1 MLSKLMSLI
10 AEFVLLGMVVT
21 AAYALDEDSTGI
33 IDPPI
38 LADDLIQEID
48 EFTDPDTLAQED
60 FEDTEVDIDVLYEA
74 DTAVAGVSFQEQ
86 AVVKDVILVLDN
98 SGSMRKNDPEFLTS
112 QAVTQFISGLDDA
125 TRMGIVIFDQD
136 ISLAVPLTQI
146 SAASRQTLLNS
157 LDRINYRGL
166 FTDIPAAI
174 ERAIYELKN
183 NGRDDAR
190 KLIIFMTDGIVDTGN
205 ADVDLEK
212 TKWLKDSLAADAADA
227 GIKIFGIAF
236 TEAADFQLIQSLAQK
251 TDGEYFRALKPED
264 LKTVFKRVNTV
275 INQVVQ
281 PETIAATTAP
291 QVQQP
296 VVQAPQQPIIIEVPA
311 PVSQP
316 ITQESR
322 TRSIIIIVA
331 AIVLIATVLAIL
343 VLLVRRGRGTA
354 VAETGFESEAF
365 LNDIH
370 GFTSQVSYK
379 LGGKPTML
387 GRVAGKETDHLDYIV
402 IPETTIGRRHALI
415 DFKDFAYW
423 IVDQG
428 SINGTFVNDKLI
440 SSEVRL
446 KHGDKVRL
454 HKYEFEFVMP
464 EMVDAGMTVV
474 SNTMLGTQTP
484 DSSSDTTEIKASAAT
499 DAGNGFAAADIDID
513 LTAGAE
519 VEDIGIT
526 DSEAETA
533 TPGSKP
539 GSSIEDFGSEGETL
553 IPGNKSAQSEQ
564 DGSGSED
571 ETLMPGQFEM
581 QEDDATLR
589 KEHSDE
595 NISLDNFI
603 DLGELDSNDDKDN

>member
-21 AAYALDEDSTGI
+21 AAYALDEDATGI
-33 IDPPI
+33 IDLPL
-38 LADDLIQEID
+38 LADDLSQEID
-48 EFTDPDTLAQED
+48 EFTDPDTLAQQD
-60 FEDTEVDIDVLYEA
+60 FEDPEVDIDVLYEA
-74 DTAVAGVSFQEQ
+74 DTAVAGISFQDQ
-86 AVVKDVILVLDN
+86 TVVKDVILVLDN
-98 SGSMRKNDPEFLTS
+98 SGSMKKNDPEFLTS
-112 QAVTQFISGLDDA
+112 QAVTHFISGLDDS

-136 ISLAVPLTQI
+136 ISLAVPLIQI
-146 SAASRQTLLNS
+146 STASRQTLLNS

-183 NGRDDAR
+183 NGRDDAS

-264 LKTVFKRVNTV
+264 LKTVFERVNTV
-275 INQVVQ
+275 INQVMQ
-281 PETIAATTAP
+281 PEIIAATTAP

-296 VVQAPQQPIIIEVPA
+296 VLQAPQQPIIIEVP
-311 PVSQP
+311 VSQP
-316 ITQESR
+316 ISQSR
-322 TRSIIIIVA
+322 PRSIIIIVA
-331 AIVLIATVLAIL
+331 AIVLIVTVLAIL
-343 VLLVRRGRGTA
+343 ILLVRRGRGTA
-354 VAETGFESEAF
+354 VAEAGFESEAY

-423 IVDQG
+423 IIDQG

-454 HKYEFEFVMP
+454 HKFEFEFVMP

-474 SNTMLGTQTP
+474 SSTMLGTQTP
-484 DSSSDTTEIKASAAT
+484 DFSSDTTEIKAGAAT
-499 DAGNGFAAADIDID
+499 DAGNGIAAADIDFD

-526 DSEAETA
+526 DSEAETSVS
-533 TPGSKP
+533 GNDP
-539 GSSIEDFGSEGETL
+539 GSSNEDVGSEEETL
-553 IPGNKSAQSEQ
+553 IPGNEFAQSEQ

-571 ETLMPGQFEM
+571 ETLMPGQFEL

-589 KEHSDE
+589 KELSDE

-603 DLGELDSNDDKDN
+603 DLGKLDSNDDKDDKDN

>member
-10 AEFVLLGMVVT
+10 AGFVLLGMFVT
-21 AAYALDEDSTGI
+21 AAYALDEDATDIS
-33 IDPPI
+33 DPPI
-38 LADDLIQEID
+38 LVDDLIQEID
-48 EFTDPDTLAQED
+48 EFTDPDTLVQED
-60 FEDTEVDIDVLYEA
+60 FEEPDVDIESLYEVDS
-74 DTAVAGVSFQEQ
+74 AVAGVSFQEQ

-98 SGSMRKNDPEFLTS
+98 SGSMKKNDPEFLTS
-112 QAVTQFISGLDDA
+112 QAVTQFINGLDEA
-125 TRMGIVIFDQD
+125 TRMAIVIFDQD
-136 ISLAVPLTQI
+136 VSLAVPLTQI
-146 SAASRQTLLNS
+146 NEASRQTLLKS

-183 NGRDDAR
+183 NGKDDAR

-251 TDGEYFRALKPED
+251 TDGEYFRALQPED
-264 LKTVFKRVNTV
+264 LKTVFERVNTV
-275 INQVVQ
+275 INQVVP
-281 PETIAATTAP
+281 PETIAAETAP
-291 QVQQP
+291 LVQP
-296 VVQAPQQPIIIEVPA
+296 APQQPIIIEVPA

-331 AIVLIATVLAIL
+331 AVVLIATVLAIL
-343 VLLVRRGRGTA
+343 VLLVRRGRGVA
-354 VAETGFESEAF
+354 VAEAGFESEAF

-379 LGGKPTML
+379 LGGTPTML

-454 HKYEFEFVMP
+454 HKFEFEFVMP

-474 SNTMLGTQTP
+474 SNTMLGTQAP
-484 DSSSDTTEIKASAAT
+484 NFSNDATEIKGPVAP
-499 DAGNGFAAADIDID
+499 DANNGFAAADIDID

-526 DSEAETA
+526 DSVAETA
-533 TPGSKP
+533 VPINES
-539 GSSIEDFGSEGETL
+539 GSSNEDVGSEDETL
-553 IPGNKSAQSEQ
+553 IPGNDSTPSEQ

-571 ETLMPGQFEM
+571 ETLMQGQFET

-595 NISLDNFI
+595 NMSLDNFI
-603 DLGELDSNDDKDN
+603 DLNGLDKNNDKDN